1 MKNKLLAS
9 IALLM
14 LMNFSSAA
22 MAEENMIDVS
32 NYSAS
37 GSAYYTAGVEFLKA
51 HQYTN
56 AITEFRKALREN
68 PTDKSS
74 RIQLVNSYI
83 SRAMYFNNKATDYNK
98 AANDLRSA
106 IFYMKYYE
114 CAPVDAQYLTN
125 LNTMEENLS
134 NILYAMNAD
143 VTPKGHFMV
152 GKSLRAQGEFAAAAV
167 EFHKSQT
174 DPTYRYQS
182 LVSLGEI
189 YYILNLNDQAASY
202 LEQAINIDS
211 KDPETRLK
219 LARVYERLGLLD
231 KAAEEYT
238 ASLSKSGE
246 NQDILISL
254 ENIWRQKVAQYP
266 NDAEAHSNLGAIL
279 QKKGDFDEAL
289 KEYEK
294 AEQINPSSVTTRLNM
309 GTMYQAK
316 KEYETAIEAYDTIIE
331 FNPNY
336 MLAYLYKAQC
346 YKELGNKDAAIQNY
360 KLALNLDPSN
370 QQVKN
375 ELFDVMETNMTT
387 DEKLNYIYQEVQK
400 APTNAD
406 LLYRYAYELH
416 KANRLP
422 DAIMYYNRALTL
434 DPKNQDTYINLAQA
448 YKQQGNYDKA
458 RTILT
463 DAKGMF
469 PENSLIKKQL
479 QALDSETA
487 SLIYADASE
496 LFRQEKYQD
505 AINLYNKIMPAT
517 SESLVGIGACYQAL
531 NNNAQ
536 AAQYY
541 EKAFALDPKNADT
554 AYYLALAYS
563 NMEKFTKAKT
573 YAQKTLALNPTH
585 KDAKELL
592 NYVIEQENTEQMDK
606 AIACYDQK
614 QYAQALAILNK
625 VISQDPKDSN
635 AYYYRAMVY
644 DAQKKY
650 ALAINDYKKALQYNP
665 QMIIANY
672 SIAID
677 YDYLAQYANA
687 LMYHKRYLAA
697 TQKVGETNDYTRYSH
712 KRVIELKNYE
722 PKPQTK
728 K

>member
-1 MKNKLLAS
+1 MKKRILPV
-9 IALLM
+9 IALLFI
-14 LMNFSSAA
+14 MNLNANA
-22 MAEENMIDVS
+22 QENTFDIA
-32 NYSAS
+32 YSQS
-37 GSAYYTAGVEFLKA
+37 GSAYYSNGMQYLKTN
-51 HQYTN
+51 QYTN

-68 PTDKSS
+68 PQDKSS

-83 SRAMYFNNKATDYNK
+83 SRAMYYNNKATDYNK

-134 NILYAMNAD
+134 NILYAMQAD
-143 VTPKGHFMV
+143 VTPKGHFTM

-174 DPTYRYQS
+174 DPAYRYQS
-182 LVSLGEI
+182 LVSLGDI

-211 KDPETRLK
+211 KDAQTHLK

-231 KAAEEYT
+231 KAAQEYT
-238 ASLSKSGE
+238 YALSKSGE
-246 NQDILISL
+246 NQDILLSL
-254 ENIWRQKVAQYP
+254 ENIWRQKVAQSP

-279 QKKGDFDEAL
+279 QKKGEMDAAL
-289 KEYEK
+289 AEYEK
-294 AEQINPSSVTTRLNM
+294 AEQINPSSITTRLNI

-316 KEYETAIEAYDTIIE
+316 KEYETAIEAYDTIID

-336 MLAYLYKAQC
+336 MAAYLYKAQC
-346 YKELGNKDAAIQNY
+346 YRDMGNKEAAIQNY
-360 KLALNLDPSN
+360 KLALNLEPSN
-370 QQVKN
+370 QQIKN
-375 ELFDVMETNMTT
+375 ELFEVMETNMTQ

-400 APTNAD
+400 TPTNPD

-458 RTILT
+458 RTVLT

-469 PENSLIKKQL
+469 PENTLIKKQL
-479 QALDSETA
+479 AAIDSETS

-496 LFRQEKYQD
+496 LFRQQKYQE

-517 SESLVGIGACYQAL
+517 AESLVGIGACYQAL
-531 NNNAQ
+531 GNNKQ
-536 AAQYY
+536 AAEYY
-541 EKAFALDPKNADT
+541 KKSFAIDPKNADT

-563 NMEKFTKAKT
+563 NSELFSQAKT
-573 YAQKTLALNPTH
+573 YAQKALALNPSH

-592 NYVIEQENTEQMDK
+592 TYVIEQENTEQMDK

-614 QYAQALAILNK
+614 QYAQALTILNQ
-625 VISQDPKDSN
+625 VITRDPEDSN

-650 ALAINDYKKALQYNP
+650 ALAINDYKKALRFNP
-665 QMIIANY
+665 EMIIANY

-677 YDYLAQYANA
+677 YDYLAQYSNA
-687 LMYHKRYLAA
+687 LMYHKKYLAA
-697 TQKVGETNDYTRYSH
+697 TQKAGETNDFTRYSA
-712 KRVIELKNYE
+712 KRVQDLKNYE